1 MRQFTH
7 WKWRLDEVYV
17 KVRRDEV
24 PLASRELLGVLES
37 FVTTTR
43 DKSAALKFMKKLM
56 KRHGTAKTITTDGLR
71 SYRAAMKDLGYEE
84 KQEVGR
90 WANNRVENVHQPF
103 RRRERAM
110 LPFRR
115 MKTLQQFAS
124 THASFHNHR
133 QHSGEHCWDAS
144 WSG

>member
-1 MRQFTH
+1 
-7 WKWRLDEVYV
+7 
-17 KVRRDEV
+17 
-24 PLASRELLGVLES
+24 
-37 FVTTTR
+37 
-43 DKSAALKFMKKLM
+43 MKKLM

-115 MKTLQQFAS
+115 MKTLQQFAL
-124 THASFHNHR
+124 THASFHNHFNQER
-133 QHSGEHCWDAS
+133 HRIPRRVKDPTLSRPG
-144 WSG
+144 